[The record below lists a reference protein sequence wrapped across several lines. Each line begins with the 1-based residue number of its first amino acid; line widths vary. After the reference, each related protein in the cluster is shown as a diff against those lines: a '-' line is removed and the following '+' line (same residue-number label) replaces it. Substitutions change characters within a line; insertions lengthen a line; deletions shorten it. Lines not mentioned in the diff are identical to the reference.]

1 MEFAPGASEAL
12 CDSSYGWRHTG
23 VGEFFAV
30 TTTEVGA
37 ERGGII
43 GRIIGANADALKP
56 HVLSSTDF
64 V

>member
-1 MEFAPGASEAL
+1 V
-12 CDSSYGWRHTG
+12 G
-23 VGEFFAV
+23 VREFFAV
-30 TTTEVGA
+30 TTTTVET
-37 ERGGII
+37 EQGGII